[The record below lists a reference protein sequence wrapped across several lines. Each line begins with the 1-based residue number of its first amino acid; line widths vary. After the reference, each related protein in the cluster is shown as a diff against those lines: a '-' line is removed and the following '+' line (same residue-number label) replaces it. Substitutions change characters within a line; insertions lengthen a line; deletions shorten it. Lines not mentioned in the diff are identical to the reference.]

1 MSVSGRDRAYD
12 YLRNTVLADPAA
24 QGTFLNE
31 QDIADRIGVSRTPIR
46 EALLMLSAEELVRL
60 VPKRGAYIPEL
71 TAGELRELIELR
83 GVLERFAAERVLA
96 TGTAPIEEL
105 LAALAD
111 QRGKD
116 DRTFIEA
123 DTRFHTILV
132 RAAGNEM
139 LARTYETLRA
149 RQVVSGLVALRG
161 GSAGRREAVLTEHEA
176 IVAALAAGDPG
187 PAREAITAHL
197 DATLRAQLAIR

>member
-24 QGTFLNE
+24 QGTFLSE

-60 VPKRGAYIPEL
+60 VPKRGAYIPKL

-83 GVLERFAAERVLA
+83 GVLERFAADRVLA
-96 TGTAPIEEL
+96 AGTAPIDEL
-105 LAALAD
+105 RAALAD
-111 QRGKD
+111 QTGKD
-116 DRTFIEA
+116 DKTFIEA

-139 LARTYETLRA
+139 LARTYESLRA
-149 RQVVSGLVALRG
+149 RHVVSGLMALQG
-161 GSAGRREAVLTEHEA
+161 GPGRREAVLAEHEA
-176 IVAALAAGDPG
+176 IVTALAAGDPG
-187 PAREAITAHL
+187 PARDAITAHL

>member
-161 GSAGRREAVLTEHEA
+161 GNAGRREAVLTEHEA

>member
-1 MSVSGRDRAYD
+1 MAVSGRDRAYD

-83 GVLERFAAERVLA
+83 GVLERFAAERALA
-96 TGTAPIEEL
+96 AGTAPIDEL
-105 LAALAD
+105 REALAD

-132 RAAGNEM
+132 RAAGNET
-139 LARTYETLRA
+139 LARTYATLRA
-149 RQVVSGLVALRG
+149 RQVVSGMVALQG
-161 GSAGRREAVLTEHEA
+161 ASGRRESVLIEHEA
-176 IVAALAAGDPG
+176 IVTALAAGDPG